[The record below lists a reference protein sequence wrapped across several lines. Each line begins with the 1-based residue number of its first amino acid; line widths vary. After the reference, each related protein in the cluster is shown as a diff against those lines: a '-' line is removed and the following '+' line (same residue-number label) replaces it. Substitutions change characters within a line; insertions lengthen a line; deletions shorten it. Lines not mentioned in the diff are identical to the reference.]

1 MTDLEKQHAMNE
13 ALEHQRLGRLDD
25 AEDVYRRIISADPNQ
40 AGVLNNL
47 ANILKDTGRIE
58 EAVEVCRGALA
69 LEPGNAEIHSSL
81 CYKLLFHPEY
91 DRAGIFRE
99 QCEWDRRHGRRS
111 PPGSDRASNSNDR
124 LHIGYVSPDF
134 YGHAECFFVIPLL
147 KSHDR
152 KQFEVHCYS
161 SVWNPDKATDLIR
174 ASADV
179 WHEVRQLNDDQLADE
194 IRRDRIDILVDLTMH
209 MAFNRLGV
217 FAQRPAP
224 VLVAW
229 LAYPGGTGLSAMDYR
244 LTDGWIDPPGESDAF
259 YSERSVRLPGTW
271 CCYHPVGDV
280 PPAAKR
286 NPGPV
291 TFGCLNN
298 PCKLNRPTL
307 SLFANVLSSVAGSR
321 LLLLSESERQRLQ
334 IIDGFAESGI
344 DPGRIEFMTHRRR
357 GEYLRIY
364 DRIDICLD
372 PLVYNGITT
381 TCDAIWMGVPV
392 ITRVGSTAP
401 GRAGLSILS
410 NVDLPELIGG
420 DDAQFVSI
428 AAKLAG
434 DFGRRS
440 LLRASLRDRM
450 IQSPL
455 MDAPRFA
462 RSVEAAYRGFGSE
475 TRV

>member
-1 MTDLEKQHAMNE
+1 MGGSIRLVKAM
-13 ALEHQRLGRLDD
+13 RF
-25 AEDVYRRIISADPNQ
+25 IP
-40 AGVLNNL
+40 
-47 ANILKDTGRIE
+47 
-58 EAVEVCRGALA
+58 
-69 LEPGNAEIHSSL
+69 
-81 CYKLLFHPEY
+81 
-91 DRAGIFRE
+91 
-99 QCEWDRRHGRRS
+99 
-111 PPGSDRASNSNDR
+111 SDRC
-124 LHIGYVSPDF
+124 DF
-134 YGHAECFFVIPLL
+134 RVLGAAITLWEMF
-147 KSHDR
+147 
-152 KQFEVHCYS
+152 
-161 SVWNPDKATDLIR
+161 
-174 ASADV
+174 
-179 WHEVRQLNDDQLADE
+179 
-194 IRRDRIDILVDLTMH
+194 RRR
-209 MAFNRLGV
+209 R
-217 FAQRPAP
+217 
-224 VLVAW
+224 
-229 LAYPGGTGLSAMDYR
+229 
-244 LTDGWIDPPGESDAF
+244 
-259 YSERSVRLPGTW
+259 
-271 CCYHPVGDV
+271 
-280 PPAAKR
+280 KR